1 MLKKLRLREENG
13 FLKKMKTCS
22 GPVIQFS
29 FSKKKKKKKRID
41 PSAKNFLS
49 SFEESSSVLNL
60 STWSASF
67 VVPNSRS
74 VSTISYVA
82 QFFSEAAHDATYWPT
97 VILPLGGQE
106 TTPKTSTTQGQG
118 TTTFTSLSC
127 SVITCTEHNLKK
139 GSVRHAAIRL

>member
-29 FSKKKKKKKRID
+29 FSKKKKKKKNKKKKIKIKKKKKKKKRIN

-97 VILPLGGQE
+97 VFYL
-106 TTPKTSTTQGQG
+106 
-118 TTTFTSLSC
+118 
-127 SVITCTEHNLKK
+127 
-139 GSVRHAAIRL
+139 

>member
-1 MLKKLRLREENG
+1 MV
-13 FLKKMKTCS
+13 FLKKSKRVAAQS
-22 GPVIQFS
+22 NNFNFQ
-29 FSKKKKKKKRID
+29 KKKKKKKRID

-97 VILPLGGQE
+97 VFYL
-106 TTPKTSTTQGQG
+106 
-118 TTTFTSLSC
+118 
-127 SVITCTEHNLKK
+127 
-139 GSVRHAAIRL
+139 